1 MKRIISFLIFFNC
14 ISIFAQREI
23 QPEFGALIYT
33 SRERYYNTKYTHD
46 YSNYKKV
53 WTNNYPYGFKLK
65 FGPRFLSTNKSVSV
79 NLQYQFLKIN
89 DSGYFGNPIA
99 LKSNL
104 LGVGADLRLFEQKRV
119 RLFFQVALL
128 TEIQSNYIDAFLSSG
143 SYSPTDFPP
152 QHFFGDYVHTNIY
165 RGTPF
170 VGNLSLGCN
179 VKILHGLNLNLSFG
193 YGMRMI
199 KCQRAEL
206 TFIKDQSFQVQTK
219 IKNVYDEYSVP
230 FHMLD
235 FQAGL
240 SYTFSMKKKSKA
252 EE

>member
-1 MKRIISFLIFFNC
+1 MKRIIPFLVIFNC

-23 QPEFGALIYT
+23 QPEFAALIYT
-33 SRERYYNTKYTHD
+33 SRQEFYTGKTTWENPND
-46 YSNYKKV
+46 KLVSCFDIF
-53 WTNNYPYGFKLK
+53 YGFKLK

-79 NLQYQFLKIN
+79 NLQYQFLQHNNK
-89 DSGYFGNPIA
+89 GYFGNPIV

-104 LGVGADLRLFEQKRV
+104 LGIGADLRLFEQKRV
-119 RLFFQVALL
+119 RLFFQVAFL
-128 TEIQSNYIDAFLSSG
+128 TEIQSNYIDDFLRSG

-152 QHFFGDYVHTNIY
+152 QQFFGDYVHTNIY

-179 VKILHGLNLNLSFG
+179 VKILSGLNLNLSFG
-193 YGMRMI
+193 YGMRII

-206 TFIKDQSFQVQTK
+206 TFIKDQTFQVQTK
-219 IKNVYDEYSVP
+219 IKNINDEYFVP

-235 FQAGL
+235 FEAGL
-240 SYTFSMKKKSKA
+240 SYTFSMNKKSKA